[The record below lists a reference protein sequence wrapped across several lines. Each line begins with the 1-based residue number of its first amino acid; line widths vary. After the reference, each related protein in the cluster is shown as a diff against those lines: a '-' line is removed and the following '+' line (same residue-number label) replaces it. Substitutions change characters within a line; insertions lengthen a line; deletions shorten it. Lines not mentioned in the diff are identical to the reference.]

1 MPTVLTSVALSPSH
15 KETETALQQWTTPND
30 SMSKQQCLVQV
41 EEKEVNVIISKA
53 DGKEQTA
60 LKGLY
65 VLGI

>member
-1 MPTVLTSVALSPSH
+1 
-15 KETETALQQWTTPND
+15 
-30 SMSKQQCLVQV
+30 MSKQQCLVQV